1 MKKGKR
7 ELFGAVAIRLGF
19 VTKKQV
25 TKALEKQGLLRKKG
39 FPRLIG
45 LIMLD
50 MDYLDT
56 TQLIKIL
63 KEIEHQRKVH
73 GSYEKQ

>member
-1 MKKGKR
+1 MDKPKH

-19 VTKKQV
+19 I
-25 TKALEKQGLLRKKG
+25 TKAQVKKSLERQNDLKQKG
-39 FPRLIG
+39 FRRLIG
-45 LIMLD
+45 LVLLD

-63 KEIEHQRKVH
+63 KELEQRRKVNEN
-73 GSYEKQ
+73 GKQ